1 MTTAAWME
9 ALLVAPLS
17 GAAIALILGRRAAP
31 VVGVVTALVSASA
44 SIGLAF
50 AVSRGGVLRYAVGGW
65 GRPLGIDL
73 YVDGLAA
80 VMLTITGVVGACI
93 SVCAVGYFAPK
104 PAAVG
109 QARGNTDPAWLFWP
123 LWLMLWGGMN
133 ALYLSG
139 DLFNI
144 YVTQELIGL
153 SGIGLIALA
162 GGSAIAAA
170 LRYLLLALA
179 GSLFYIVGVELLYA
193 GYMTLD
199 LQQLR
204 ERVDAN
210 PSTMVAA
217 ALMTAGLL
225 AKSALF
231 PLHFWLPPAHGHA
244 PVPVSAALSALV
256 VKTGFYLVVRLWLQI
271 LPGLA
276 PQHLGILFGVLGAAA
291 VFWGGVQALMQERLK
306 MMVAYSTVAQVG
318 YLFMLFPVAS
328 VPEALPGALLLA
340 ASHAAAKAAL
350 FMCAGSVLAVYGH
363 DRIHSINGFGARMPL
378 TAVAFAL
385 SSISLIGLPPSG
397 GFAGKWMLISA
408 AFAAGAW
415 WWAAIIALGGLLSA
429 VYLFRVLSH
438 AFLEP
443 PIAGLGRAPWGMEVT
458 SLVLA
463 LVAIG
468 LNFAAN
474 PLHDLLK
481 AGAG

>member
-9 ALLVAPLS
+9 ALLAAPLA
-17 GAAIALILGRRAAP
+17 GAVIALISGRRAAAL
-31 VVGVVTALVSASA
+31 VGVVTAFATAAA
-44 SIGLAF
+44 SIALAF
-50 AVSRGGVLRYAVGGW
+50 AVSRSGVLRYAVGGW

-80 VMLTITGVVGACI
+80 VMVAITGVVGACI
-93 SVCAVGYFAPK
+93 SVCAAGYFAPK
-104 PAAVG
+104 PTHADLPSDKHD
-109 QARGNTDPAWLFWP
+109 RAWLYWP

-133 ALYLSG
+133 ALYLSA

-162 GGSAIAAA
+162 GGSAISAA

-193 GYMTLD
+193 GYATLD

-204 ERVDAN
+204 DRIDAN
-210 PSTMVAA
+210 PSTFAAA

-256 VKTGFYLVVRLWLQI
+256 IKTGFYLVVRLWLHV

-276 PQHLGILFGVLGAAA
+276 WAHLATLLGVLGAAA

-363 DRIHSINGFGARMPL
+363 DRIRSINGFGTRMPL

-385 SSISLIGLPPSG
+385 SGISLIGLPPSG
-397 GFAGKWMLISA
+397 GFAGKWLLISA

-415 WWAAIIALGGLLSA
+415 WWAAIIVLGGLLSA
-429 VYLFRVLSH
+429 VYLLRALAF

-443 PIAGLGRAPWGMEVT
+443 PIAGFGRAPWGMEAT

-463 LVAIG
+463 FIAVG
-468 LNFAAN
+468 LNFAAR
-474 PLHDLLK
+474 PLSELLN